1 MWHWHALLFHFWI
14 KQSYKT
20 MKSSHSYAKP
30 IFLFHLTHFT
40 CSSSMVPSF
49 SLTLKPSESA
59 PSPLFYFIT
68 ASLPHGTAPDS
79 HYHLNCSSLSFS
91 LCVFF
96 KKFESSCGDFPFSAT
111 GWWARFF
118 HSPGSFFLLYL
129 HVGFRHLVQVWIF
142 VDDHAVGTVWDSYP
156 VHKWEPHFVFSFFCW
171 LSFCLFFAAV
181 LVL

>member
-1 MWHWHALLFHFWI
+1 MFLTVHLPLLFCPIISLFLHPI
-14 KQSYKT
+14 LHHNL
-20 MKSSHSYAKP
+20 SSQIIP
-30 IFLFHLTHFT
+30 MFHLVNLNICHPPQLFLLNRMILYLSNLITTQIPIRILLLYLF
-40 CSSSMVPSF
+40 
-49 SLTLKPSESA
+49 
-59 PSPLFYFIT
+59 PLFYFIT

-129 HVGFRHLVQVWIF
+129 HVGFRHLVQV
-142 VDDHAVGTVWDSYP
+142 
-156 VHKWEPHFVFSFFCW
+156 
-171 LSFCLFFAAV
+171 
-181 LVL
+181 